1 MDFLIGNYTDSGTL
15 LNTLKDDQDYELQW
29 GDPGHYSIDNDDN
42 GLYRGGNYTTS
53 MNEVRL
59 NLLPDNNRL
68 GFTMS
73 FASGEALYLTIDNSA
88 LDGVGGNLLSSY
100 LQPTTL
106 VSPQFLPAFYFWDQ
120 DDPLVEFF
128 VYSSGDEGSWLTYQ
142 GTRIV
147 FNGTNGNYSGL
158 VYQIDGEDMS
168 INSDSPFVA
177 RNSDVDIDFYPPQ
190 AAPINGVPPT
200 DNEKVVP
207 GIYNVTVFLNGYNED
222 GTIFLRSINLGTI
235 TVLE

>member
-1 MDFLIGNYTDSGTL
+1 MPEG
-15 LNTLKDDQDYELQW
+15 
-29 GDPGHYSIDNDDN
+29 
-42 GLYRGGNYTTS
+42 
-53 MNEVRL
+53 RL

-73 FASGEALYLTIDNSA
+73 FASGEPLYFHLDDSA
-88 LDGVGGNLLSSY
+88 LDGSGGNLLSSY

-106 VSPQFLPAFYFWDQ
+106 ISPQILPAFYTWDQ
-120 DDPLVEFF
+120 DFLLVEFF
-128 VYSSGDEGSWLTYQ
+128 AYSSGEEGSWLTYQ

-158 VYQIDGEDMS
+158 VYQIDGEDMT
-168 INSDSPFVA
+168 INSDSPFIA

-200 DNEKVVP
+200 DNEKVIP
-207 GIYNVTVFLNGYNED
+207 GIYTVTVFLNGYNED
-222 GTIFLRSINLGTI
+222 GTIFLRTINLGTI
-235 TVLE
+235 TVIE